1 MRGRRCRFNGFG
13 FKFQEVFAR
22 ELRFLLYTVAGVWI
36 QCQMEDFLDGVVTIA
51 SDVGGTATLGGIAMN
66 LVSILMAPAS
76 EQFTP
81 PPSRKRPSFCVSAG

>member
-1 MRGRRCRFNGFG
+1 
-13 FKFQEVFAR
+13 
-22 ELRFLLYTVAGVWI
+22 
-36 QCQMEDFLDGVVTIA
+36 MEDFLDGVVTIT